1 MRRTLLFALAALM
14 ALAVAATPAL
24 AVKSDQSLSAAV
36 KSVQKNGMA
45 KATKKKPANVEIT
58 LNPKIAYDKTDNPF
72 STSRAVIFL
81 DRAISFGGGA
91 LPGCTAPK
99 VLLGKCSAN
108 TKVGS
113 GYAKALAAGLDE
125 NLTATAY
132 NGSDGRT
139 LLVRVQASKPVP
151 IDEVIIG
158 TLSKSTSKGYA
169 SKLTLDIPK
178 GLQQPAP
185 GAYATLLDFNIKVKG
200 GSAAKPL
207 LAVSQCPKG
216 GLKLGGT
223 FYFTDNTTQKASTTA
238 RCAGR

>member
-1 MRRTLLFALAALM
+1 MRRILFAGLAALT
-14 ALAVAATPAL
+14 ALAVAAVPAL
-24 AVKSDQSLSAAV
+24 AVKSDQSLSASV

-45 KATKKKPANVEIT
+45 KATKTKPANVEIT
-58 LNPKIAYDKTDNPF
+58 LNPKVAYDKTDNPF

-81 DRAISFGGGA
+81 DKAIAFGGGK
-91 LPGCTAPK
+91 LPGCTAPQ
-99 VLLGKCSAN
+99 VLLEKCAAN
-108 TKVGS
+108 TKVGT

-132 NGSDGRT
+132 NGTDGRT
-139 LLVRVQASKPVP
+139 LLVRVQADKPVP

-158 TLSKSTSKGYA
+158 TLSRSTASGYG

-185 GAYATLLDFNIKVKG
+185 GAFATLLDFNIKVKG
-200 GSAAKPL
+200 GSAKSPL
-207 LAVSQCPKG
+207 LSVNSCPKG
-216 GLKLGGT
+216 GLKFGGT

-238 RCAGR
+238 ACKGK